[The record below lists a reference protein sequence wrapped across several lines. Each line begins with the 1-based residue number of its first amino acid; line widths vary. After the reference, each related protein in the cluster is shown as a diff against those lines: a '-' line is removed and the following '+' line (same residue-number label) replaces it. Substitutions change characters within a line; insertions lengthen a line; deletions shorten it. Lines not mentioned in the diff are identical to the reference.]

1 MKKNYKRNWLFK
13 FKSLALC
20 GSMLF
25 AGSAMAQMSGNYTI
39 NARSAASS
47 TNFTSFNALSD
58 SLTNQGVSGA
68 VTVDVVSGSGP
79 YSEYVV
85 FGDVSGSSSTNTI
98 TLNGNGEKITH
109 AGSSSQSATVMFSD
123 ADHFVFDD
131 MIVENTGT
139 SYARCIQIRDESTYV
154 TVSNC
159 ALDLPNTIVSTAN
172 CYVIMGN
179 GSNTSVYTYTNAAE
193 FCTIENNVTSSPNA
207 GPYWGIF
214 AADEQA
220 NDGTKPN
227 YIRNNEV
234 KDFAYYGIRTYY
246 MEGKSVIDGNDIH
259 NKGKTGTYSN
269 YAMYLYQYY
278 SAGDLTVTNNKMHDL
293 YNAGSGT
300 KYGIYF
306 YNYYGTGTGTGLIAN
321 NILDVAG
328 SGLIYGLYTYNYD
341 ASANLDIINNTWL
354 FMKEPGQ
361 SNTSTVYANILQY
374 LTGKYENNII
384 YCDFN
389 KTSGTFYGVYNYDI
403 NGTMAFSNND
413 VHLDDM
419 TGSGTINHGYYT
431 SGALESYADLT
442 GAFGSNWYNIPVS
455 FVDRANEDYRISSFG
470 LCNLGK
476 PTNVTSDILGTTR
489 SLTTPDL
496 GAVEFYLD
504 FSGESLDFT
513 TNATECGGFTKAVG
527 ITVKNEGAYAV
538 TNIPVV
544 YELNGAM
551 VSETIAGPVASGA
564 TASYIFEDVPTFN
577 KPGQNTVSTYID
589 GEDDLV
595 ANNTTTAY
603 TFGIVSSPTGGD
615 LTMSTQFDGYFN
627 AGVEANPDV
636 TVKDY
641 ISTYDIVNP
650 NKGLTGISYT
660 KTATTSGGADVTT
673 SVIDATAPMN
683 KLKIDPAVSVAGENI
698 FLDIQVS
705 DAGTGCDTSFGRWLY
720 VPHTPVASFDAQ
732 NICLGDVA
740 QFKNTSTLGGTSFI
754 TTMWDFNDPSGTTED
769 NSDIKDGFWEYEA
782 YGSGVVVSMTVANG
796 LYPKFQYTTTRTVDV
811 TPKPVLDFKVL
822 NACEGTAI
830 SVINNTTLPVAGT
843 LNYDWDFGGEYTSI
857 ADAPSYTF
865 ATPGQREITLVA
877 SANGCDASLTKN
889 AYQFEMPVAD
899 FSSLGECN
907 FVPVDFQNG
916 SMISNE
922 SNMGY
927 AWDFGNGDI
936 SRAENPS
943 YAFAT
948 PGTKTISLTATSEFG
963 CANTTTGTVTLK
975 ESPEADFTFDRACNL
990 TPINFTRTGSVP
1002 GDGSNSSY
1010 SWDFAGEAVTAQ
1022 ENPSHL
1028 FSKGTKAVTLT
1039 INDLNGCSS
1048 SITKDIEVVLQ
1059 AVASFDAMDVCLGE
1073 EAVFVNKSTVAEGNL
1088 SYVWNFGDQTTSTDL
1103 SGKHTY
1109 NDAKVYNVTL
1119 EAIVDGGC
1127 SDQTSRT
1134 ITVNPSPDASFT
1146 AAKDGRSVSLTGP
1159 GNNDVYRWTFGE
1171 GSRSDEQN
1179 PTHVYENVNQGTFT
1193 ICLATKKGEC
1203 WSEACEEVTLN
1214 IAGISELTENNEMIN
1229 VYPNPSTGKF
1239 TVSVDNANDVVV
1251 KVGDILG
1258 NVLAVNVIDNLNG
1271 TYSVDMSAVADGVY
1285 FVQVKNGDY
1294 YATKRITVTK

>member
-1 MKKNYKRNWLFK
+1 M
-13 FKSLALC
+13 SLA
-20 GSMLF
+20 G
-25 AGSAMAQMSGNYTI
+25 
-39 NARSAASS
+39 
-47 TNFTSFNALSD
+47 
-58 SLTNQGVSGA
+58 
-68 VTVDVVSGSGP
+68 
-79 YSEYVV
+79 
-85 FGDVSGSSSTNTI
+85 
-98 TLNGNGEKITH
+98 
-109 AGSSSQSATVMFSD
+109 
-123 ADHFVFDD
+123 
-131 MIVENTGT
+131 
-139 SYARCIQIRDESTYV
+139 
-154 TVSNC
+154 
-159 ALDLPNTIVSTAN
+159 
-172 CYVIMGN
+172 
-179 GSNTSVYTYTNAAE
+179 
-193 FCTIENNVTSSPNA
+193 
-207 GPYWGIF
+207 
-214 AADEQA
+214 
-220 NDGTKPN
+220 
-227 YIRNNEV
+227 
-234 KDFAYYGIRTYY
+234 
-246 MEGKSVIDGNDIH
+246 
-259 NKGKTGTYSN
+259 
-269 YAMYLYQYY
+269 
-278 SAGDLTVTNNKMHDL
+278 
-293 YNAGSGT
+293 
-300 KYGIYF
+300 
-306 YNYYGTGTGTGLIAN
+306 
-321 NILDVAG
+321 
-328 SGLIYGLYTYNYD
+328 
-341 ASANLDIINNTWL
+341 
-354 FMKEPGQ
+354 
-361 SNTSTVYANILQY
+361 
-374 LTGKYENNII
+374 
-384 YCDFN
+384 
-389 KTSGTFYGVYNYDI
+389 
-403 NGTMAFSNND
+403 
-413 VHLDDM
+413 
-419 TGSGTINHGYYT
+419 
-431 SGALESYADLT
+431 
-442 GAFGSNWYNIPVS
+442 
-455 FVDRANEDYRISSFG
+455 
-470 LCNLGK
+470 
-476 PTNVTSDILGTTR
+476 
-489 SLTTPDL
+489 
-496 GAVEFYLD
+496 
-504 FSGESLDFT
+504 
-513 TNATECGGFTKAVG
+513 
-527 ITVKNEGAYAV
+527 
-538 TNIPVV
+538 
-544 YELNGAM
+544 
-551 VSETIAGPVASGA
+551 ETIFMEINV
-564 TASYIFEDVPTFN
+564 EDNV
-577 KPGQNTVSTYID
+577 
-589 GEDDLV
+589 
-595 ANNTTTAY
+595 
-603 TFGIVSSPTGGD
+603 
-615 LTMSTQFDGYFN
+615 
-627 AGVEANPDV
+627 
-636 TVKDY
+636 
-641 ISTYDIVNP
+641 
-650 NKGLTGISYT
+650 
-660 KTATTSGGADVTT
+660 
-673 SVIDATAPMN
+673 
-683 KLKIDPAVSVAGENI
+683 
-698 FLDIQVS
+698 
-705 DAGTGCDTSFGRWLY
+705 TGCDTSFGRWLY

-740 QFKNTSTLGGTSFI
+740 QFKNTSTLAGTSFI

-822 NACEGTAI
+822 NACEGIAI